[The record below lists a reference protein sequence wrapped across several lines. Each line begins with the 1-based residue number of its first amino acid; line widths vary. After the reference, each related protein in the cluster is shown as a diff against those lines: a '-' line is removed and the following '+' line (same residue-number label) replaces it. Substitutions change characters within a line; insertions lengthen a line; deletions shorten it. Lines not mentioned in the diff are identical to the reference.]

1 MRRRAARTD
10 ANHSEI
16 VAGLRKMGC
25 SVLSLHAV
33 GDGCCDLL
41 VGWRGVNLLVECKD
55 GSKSPSRR
63 ELTDDQIEFLTHWN
77 GTAVVVKT
85 LEEALEMMQVHTRER

>member
-1 MRRRAARTD
+1 MRRAARIDQSHT
-10 ANHSEI
+10 EI

-25 SVLSLHAV
+25 SVLSLAAV
-33 GDGCCDLL
+33 GDGCPDILA
-41 VGWRGVNLLVECKD
+41 GWRGVNLLLELKD

-63 ELTDDQIEFLTHWN
+63 ELTPAQLEFLVHWR

-85 LEEALEMMQVHTRER
+85 LEEAMEMMQVHTRER